1 MTATTT
7 STTSGGAAPA
17 RRRRRGRLTFDRI
30 SFFLVFLGVP
40 LAIYIT
46 FVVSPFIQA
55 FYYSLLE
62 WGGFSGDMTFIGL
75 QNYVTLFHDDLFL
88 KAMRNNIVLAIV
100 LPLVTITLSIILATL
115 ITVGGASHG
124 QIRGIAGAGFY
135 RVVSFFPYV
144 IPGVIIGIIWGAML
158 DPSSGLIPGFMKWI
172 LGVDYWDG
180 HLGNPHTAMPWAI
193 FVIVWAFV
201 GFYTLLFIAAIKG
214 IPAEVYEAVRLDGAG
229 RFRTAVSITIP
240 MIRENVQTAWIYL
253 GIVALDAFVYMASLF
268 PGSSPDNSTLVMSQ
282 QLYMTAF
289 IQGKFGLASA
299 MGVVLAIM
307 TLIFAGLVFGVNRLL
322 GGKDSGGYE

>member
-1 MTATTT
+1 MSATTT
-7 STTSGGAAPA
+7 SATSGGHAPA
-17 RRRRRGRLTFDRI
+17 RRRRRKFTFDKV
-30 SFFLVFLGVP
+30 SFFAVFLGLP
-40 LAIYIT
+40 LAIYVM
-46 FVVSPFIQA
+46 FVVSPFVQA
-55 FYYSLLE
+55 FYYSLVE
-62 WGGFSGDMTFIGL
+62 WGGFSGDMKFVGM
-75 QNYVTLFHDDLFL
+75 QNYVTLFGDPLFI
-88 KAMRNNIVLAIV
+88 KAMLNNVVLAIV
-100 LPLVTITLSIILATL
+100 LPIITIVLALILATL

-124 QIRGIAGAGFY
+124 NIRGIGGAGFY

-158 DPSSGLIPGFMKWI
+158 DPSSGLIPGFMKWL
-172 LGVDYWDG
+172 LGIEYWDG
-180 HLGNPHTAMPWAI
+180 HLGNSATAMPWAI

-229 RFRTAVSITIP
+229 RLRTAISITIP
-240 MIRENVQTAWIYL
+240 MIRENVQTAYIYL

-282 QLYMTAF
+282 QLYVTAF
-289 IQGKFGLASA
+289 VQGKFGLASA
-299 MGVVLAIM
+299 MGVILAIM

-322 GGKDSGGYE
+322 GGKDSGGHE